1 MIVEPSVNSPCAAN
15 SCDEP
20 RLMVGLL
27 GVTEI
32 EVNVAVVTV
41 RVVVALIPAK
51 AAEMVVLPVATPVT
65 MPALSDELLTVA
77 TDGVD
82 EVHVT
87 ADVRSSCLPSLNVPM
102 AVSWVSMVAGSLRF
116 CGVILIE
123 IRLDPSTIRD
133 AEALF
138 APNVAVIM
146 AVPGD

>member
-1 MIVEPSVNSPCAAN
+1 
-15 SCDEP
+15 
-20 RLMVGLL
+20 MVGLL

-51 AAEMVVLPVATPVT
+51 AAEMVVFPVATPVT
-65 MPALSDELLTVA
+65 TPALSDELLTVA

-82 EVHVT
+82 DVHVT
-87 ADVRSSCLPSLNVPM
+87 ADVRSSCWPSLNVPL

-123 IRLDPSTIRD
+123 TRLDPSTTSE

-138 APNVAVIM
+138 VRKVAVSL
-146 AVPGD
+146 AVPAD